1 MLVSGPNISD
11 TGNTSGTMPICILPH
26 TRQKIWL
33 PGNRV
38 DIAMCILERIS
49 EAGLFLEAE
58 RRETVAG
65 NASLRSSCHY
75 NSPILDY
82 LRSKHLHAFCLVLPR
97 NTAVNFPYQDP
108 MSVISALLIVLI
120 ALSPCPEAIL
130 RLPTGCQPQ
139 NLIILFQIS
148 TDTSSTQKQTLM
160 HMYPDRCRRREYP
173 LSERPL
179 TVWTSRWLIS
189 CPSARF
195 SRLS

>member
-1 MLVSGPNISD
+1 MYGNITYASSILAESMGWPYLVMNASWLAGVDVSMEELTYTDGMIREWTECGHRYACKWPKYFRHRKHLRYYANLHI
-11 TGNTSGTMPICILPH
+11 

-33 PGNRV
+33 PGSRV

-97 NTAVNFPYQDP
+97 NTAVNFPYQDS
-108 MSVISALLIVLI
+108 MSVIPALLIVLI
-120 ALSPCPEAIL
+120 ALSHVP
-130 RLPTGCQPQ
+130 RR
-139 NLIILFQIS
+139 F
-148 TDTSSTQKQTLM
+148 
-160 HMYPDRCRRREYP
+160 YVCRQAVSLKIP
-173 LSERPL
+173 
-179 TVWTSRWLIS
+179 
-189 CPSARF
+189 
-195 SRLS
+195 

>member
-1 MLVSGPNISD
+1 MYPRTNI
-11 TGNTSGTMPICILPH
+11 
-26 TRQKIWL
+26 R
-33 PGNRV
+33 
-38 DIAMCILERIS
+38 ILEP
-49 EAGLFLEAE
+49 E

-75 NSPILDY
+75 NSPILDH
-82 LRSKHLHAFCLVLPR
+82 LQSKHLHAFCLVLLR

-108 MSVISALLIVLI
+108 MSVIPALLIVLI
-120 ALSPCPEAIL
+120 VLSPCPEAISP
-130 RLPTGCQPQ
+130 RLPTGCQQ

-148 TDTSSTQKQTLM
+148 TDTSSTQKQTPM

-173 LSERPL
+173 LSGRPL

-189 CPSARF
+189 CPSARP